1 MAEERSEIAF
11 FDVETA
17 VPTRTGQ
24 GFAILEFG
32 AILVCPRK
40 LVELQSYSTL
50 VRPAD
55 LSHITSL
62 SVRSNGITKD
72 AVISAP
78 TFAHIAD
85 IVYDLLH
92 GRIWAGHNILRFDC
106 ARIREAFAEI
116 NMPAPEPKGTIDSL
130 ILLTRKFGRRAGD
143 MKMASLATYFG
154 IGKQTHRSLD
164 DVRMN
169 LEVLKYCAAV
179 LLLEAHSVPCQ
190 LVYEIMP
197 GLKNPAF
204 QTYLLRT
211 AGFLPMRSQEVEVM
225 EKKSTEQIG
234 KDGLIQSPSDKFAYP
249 SKSTLSP
256 VKIEFPSTLSPSS
269 VNMLMTQTAG
279 EVNGSLEP
287 NAASVGPFD
296 LGGMLA
302 VTEEPLPEDDKEEE
316 KAVIIS
322 QESSTAVGD
331 GSLYS
336 CNDFLEPDGVSIPL
350 ISVTLAPSYP
360 GTQRIHILHQN
371 SPLQLKCASLKVR
384 FGFSTK
390 FVDHAG
396 RPRLN
401 FVVDASQNLCN
412 ILDGAHR
419 LAQKLSTDSGSSSEW
434 HHVVARK
441 QGFFNSPT
449 VRLHLPTLADGEI
462 NRWTTEIYQKERSTS
477 TVHKLTFSRFEVAE
491 LNSLFNPGTVDDA
504 HFCVVAY
511 DFQQNAGIRLVA
523 KKLIV
528 HQADDKLKADAV
540 NEDMLCSLTFLTNY
554 LLEIKTTAY
563 KWYKC

>member
-17 VPTRTGQ
+17 VPTRPGQ

-62 SVRSNGITKD
+62 SARSNGITKD
-72 AVISAP
+72 AVVSAP
-78 TFAHIAD
+78 TFAQIAD

-106 ARIREAFAEI
+106 ARVREAFAEI

-130 ILLTRKFGRRAGD
+130 LLLTRKFGRRAGD

-179 LLLEAHSVPCQ
+179 LLLESS
-190 LVYEIMP
+190 
-197 GLKNPAF
+197 
-204 QTYLLRT
+204 
-211 AGFLPMRSQEVEVM
+211 LPDIFTENSWVSPNAITRSRSNG
-225 EKKSTEQIG
+225 KKSKEQIG
-234 KDGLIQSPSDKFAYP
+234 KDGLTQSPSDKFPYP
-249 SKSTLSP
+249 STSSLSP

-269 VNMLMTQTAG
+269 VNMLVTQTVG

-296 LGGMLA
+296 LGEMLA
-302 VTEEPLPEDDKEEE
+302 AMEEPLPEDSKEEE
-316 KAVIIS
+316 KAASIS

-350 ISVTLAPSYP
+350 ISVTLSPSYP
-360 GTQRIHILHQN
+360 GTQRIQILHQD

-390 FVDHAG
+390 FLDYAG

-401 FVVDASQNLCN
+401 FVVDASLNLCN
-412 ILDGAHR
+412 ILDGADR
-419 LAQKLSTDSGSSSEW
+419 LARKLSTDSGSSSEW
-434 HHVVARK
+434 HHVVTRK

-449 VRLHLPTLADGEI
+449 VRLHLPTSADGEI
-462 NRWTTEIYQKERSTS
+462 NRWTTEIYQKESST
-477 TVHKLTFSRFEVAE
+477 THKLTFSRFDVAE
-491 LNSLFNPGTVDDA
+491 LNSLFNPGTVVDA
-504 HFCVVAY
+504 YFSVVAY

-523 KKLIV
+523 KKLIL
-528 HQADDKLKADAV
+528 HQAEDKLKA
-540 NEDMLCSLTFLTNY
+540 
-554 LLEIKTTAY
+554 
-563 KWYKC
+563 